1 MGAGGGGGG
10 GGGPIVHNS
19 TPGQDMF
26 NGTDGV
32 QDTFVFTLGQGP
44 GVGTPFNMMTITGN
58 AGSADFVS
66 NFNPADGD
74 KIKILDVGSSP
85 LNNPLGSSD
94 VAVLT
99 NMGMTLLHVDGSNE
113 IIFTTADTD
122 LAQGTLS
129 DNDFTVA

>member
-1 MGAGGGGGG
+1 
-10 GGGPIVHNS
+10 
-19 TPGQDMF
+19 MF
-26 NGTDGV
+26 
-32 QDTFVFTLGQGP
+32 F
-44 GVGTPFNMMTITGN
+44 
-58 AGSADFVS
+58 
-66 NFNPADGD
+66 DGD